1 MCDCSH
7 CRMDPTTI
15 LCERCACLGK
25 GPAACN
31 KVADMSSP
39 HRPYDRSLGL
49 CAECEAQCREAWLRL
64 VVPGPLRSAELFRL
78 VAPFLMFD
86 RRKLLRLH
94 HLRQCLTARRGS
106 GVPNWYWLQ
115 PNVWGWDEWAPNPFL
130 ELRGE
135 CYLISCLRAD
145 GGHAVPVSRPQ
156 SPMDRVMQFL

>member
-7 CRMDPTTI
+7 CRMSPPRFP
-15 LCERCACLGK
+15 CERCWFLGK
-25 GPAACN
+25 SPAACN
-31 KVADMSSP
+31 RVADMSSP

-94 HLRQCLTARRGS
+94 HLRQCLMERRG
-106 GVPNWYWLQ
+106 
-115 PNVWGWDEWAPNPFL
+115 WDVWAPNPFL

-135 CYLISCLRAD
+135 CYIISCPQD

>member
-7 CRMDPTTI
+7 CRMFSTTFS
-15 LCERCACLGK
+15 CERCSFLGK
-25 GPAACN
+25 SPAACN

-39 HRPYDRSLGL
+39 HRPYDRDLVL

-94 HLRQCLTARRGS
+94 HLRQSLMARRGWGAS
-106 GVPNWYWLQ
+106 WL
-115 PNVWGWDEWAPNPFL
+115 VPNPFL
-130 ELRGE
+130 ELRGGG
-135 CYLISCLRAD
+135 YIISRPQD
-145 GGHAVPVSRPQ
+145 GGGFVDILKQ